1 MFWMNSNDSSSD
13 NICFPAGGYALSR
26 SILIAG
32 LGLVFILLY
41 AGLAHAGPQQDYL
54 NARADFYTLMKS
66 NSKQQYRHNWDKVLT
81 PLHDFVKDHPQHSK
95 TPSAYYLLGKAYT
108 RLSEISHLRSDLEQ
122 AVSMFTHLEQNFPRS
137 SLADDAM
144 FLRAQ
149 LYSERYSDSR
159 RAGQIYV
166 NLIGRYPDGDMRD
179 AAERFLEKSEYSRTE
194 VQRKSGSQQNNSAA
208 DNAMTDVRY
217 SIDPKR
223 VRVVIE
229 TTAKAGF
236 NAESLSSPARLYVDV
251 SGVDSGAGLADQ
263 YSIERNDSVVEA
275 IRLGYSNGDTRVV
288 CDLKTSADYNIF
300 TLDNPARIV
309 MDISNKSS
317 AEISSDSMD
326 IREAPRA
333 AEDHVDTLLA
343 NAADGHVD
351 MVTLPPKKSS
361 SRRLRIVVDAG
372 HGGKDP
378 GAVGANNLYEKD
390 ITLALSKRLAR
401 VLRNR
406 LDCDVH
412 LTRTEDVYLALQQ
425 RTAIANRVGAD
436 VFISVHANASENK
449 KVRGTETFFL
459 NFSKNDK
466 AVEVAAR
473 ENNMSLRE
481 VGDLELI
488 LFDLMA
494 NSKINESSRLATEV
508 QTSMIS
514 QLRQRFSSIRDLGVR
529 QGPFY
534 VLLGADMPSILVEA
548 AFISNDHDAKMLLS
562 RKFQETTVEG
572 IARGVKAYLRGQNMV
587 AEN

>member
-1 MFWMNSNDSSSD
+1 L
-13 NICFPAGGYALSR
+13 IIGALS
-26 SILIAG
+26 LM
-32 LGLVFILLY
+32 FFLLH
-41 AGLAHAGPQQDYL
+41 AVPVHAGPQQDYL
-54 NARADFYTLMKS
+54 NARADFYTLIKS

-81 PLHDFVKDHPQHSK
+81 PLHDFVSDYPQHSK

-108 RLSEISHLRSDLEQ
+108 RLSEISHLRSDIDQ
-122 AVSMFTHLEQNFPRS
+122 AMSMFNHLEQNFPRS

-144 FLRAQ
+144 LLRAR
-149 LYSERYSDSR
+149 LYHERYADPQ
-159 RAGQIYV
+159 RAAQLCV
-166 NLIGRYPDGDMRD
+166 NLIGRYPGGDMRA
-179 AAERFLEKSEYSRTE
+179 AAERLLKQSGYSRTRL
-194 VQRKSGSQQNNSAA
+194 QDATTTPRSTTGA
-208 DNAMTDVRY
+208 DNVMADVRY
-217 SIDPKR
+217 SIDPER

-229 TTAKAGF
+229 TTAPARF
-236 NAESLSSPARLYVDV
+236 NAESLRAPARVYVDIP
-251 SGVDSGAGLADQ
+251 GVVGEDGLADH
-263 YSIERNDSVVEA
+263 YSIERNDSVVQN
-275 IRLGYSNGDTRVV
+275 IRLGHSNGATRVV
-288 CDLKTSADYNIF
+288 CDLKENADYNIF

-309 MDISNKSS
+309 MDIANSSTPELKSATS
-317 AEISSDSMD
+317 EL
-326 IREAPRA
+326 RTAPRA
-333 AEDHVDTLLA
+333 ADDHVDTLLA
-343 NAADGHVD
+343 NAADSHVD
-351 MVTLPPKKSS
+351 MVTLPPKTNNK
-361 SRRLRIVVDAG
+361 RLCIVVDAG
-372 HGGKDP
+372 HGGRDP

-401 VLRNR
+401 VLRKH

-412 LTRTEDVYLALQQ
+412 LTRNDDVYLTLQQ

-436 VFISVHANASENK
+436 VFISVHANASENR

-473 ENNMSLRE
+473 ENNMSLQE

-514 QLRQRFSSIRDLGVR
+514 RLKQRFSSIRDLGVR
-529 QGPFY
+529 QGPFH

-548 AFISNDHDAKMLLS
+548 AFISNSSDAKLLLN
-562 RKFQETTVEG
+562 REFQETTVEG
-572 IARGVKAYLRGQNMV
+572 IALGVKQYLHGQNMV